1 MPAPFAPRQL
11 MPVGVFTTWILLFAY
26 VVLTLPTQW
35 VRAVLPYYGDVVFAV
50 IMLVVAIPYLIMRSF
65 WLGTSKWAVGLMVYG
80 MIITYLTRG
89 AENTWAFGQREFIL
103 DGMLFLAV
111 AFGLKLG
118 EASFASLRTIVSR
131 VSWVCVLMGAAN
143 ILLMRFGYVQ
153 IDADASNRVVS
164 ISLFYIIS
172 PLLFLVPLQIV
183 FRLGLLLPVLSVA
196 MVGLVAYFTLTRSI
210 AIAFFLLFAQLLLLL
225 LRRAMGAFATGF
237 TVWLFL
243 ILPLMGLGG
252 YYMLDSITDARG
264 MDSIA
269 DTTGR
274 NLEFEAFLE
283 QMTPRGWVTGNGLG
297 TGFQMDGYDPETN
310 LAMKVITTGLHFST
324 LTPVLKLGAVLTLF
338 MWLALLY
345 ASARVFFGPG
355 EVEQKAVVLVP
366 FNYIIVYSIS
376 GGWLASAYLIF
387 GVALCLIFN
396 FRAFAEAAAPAAQP
410 HSPDGRPL
418 LYRRHRHL

>member
-118 EASFASLRTIVSR
+118 EASFASLRTIVSG

-297 TGFQMDGYDPETN
+297 TGFQMDGYDPETG

>member
-143 ILLMRFGYVQ
+143 ILLMLFGYVQ